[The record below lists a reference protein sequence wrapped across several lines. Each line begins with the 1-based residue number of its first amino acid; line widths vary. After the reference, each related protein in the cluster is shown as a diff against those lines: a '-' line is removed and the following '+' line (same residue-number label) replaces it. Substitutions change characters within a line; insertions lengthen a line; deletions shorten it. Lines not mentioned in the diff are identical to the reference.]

1 MTVSFVIPGKPVGK
15 NRLYTRDRHLTKAA
29 RAYRKLTS
37 ICAIA
42 ALGKSDW
49 PRDLLAPKHVRL
61 TVRLFNTRH
70 DSAAAT
76 HFIRDSLEK
85 IAYANDRVVSH
96 GAEEIPI
103 KDDGGTRAEVTLELL
118 AVREAFEIMALAQ
131 AAHKRAIA
139 KFRAPKTPKK
149 RAKIERH

>member
-1 MTVSFVIPGKPVGK
+1 MTVSFTVPGRIVGK
-15 NRLYTRDRHLTKAA
+15 NAVYTRDHHLTKAA
-29 RAYRKLTS
+29 REYRRLIS
-37 ICAIA
+37 LCAIQTIKA
-42 ALGKSDW
+42 SDW
-49 PRDLLAPKHVRL
+49 PRDPLLPKHVRL

-76 HFIRDSLEK
+76 HFIRDSLQGL
-85 IAYANDRVVSH
+85 AYDNDKVVVH

-118 AVREAFEIMALAQ
+118 AVREAFEVMKLAQ

-149 RAKIERH
+149 RAKVEH